1 MPFTRVSRRR
11 IAPARSISSTGNSSS
26 SGDHC
31 DGGEG
36 EGRIGASS
44 GGGSAETGDGESL
57 REIPGGFRRARE
69 TRAAQAEASLGVPS
83 GVCASWSTPRPPT
96 WALPHSTRYRPVLTS
111 SSPTIAV
118 SQYPHQRILPA
129 PARGLVHADGHEA
142 THQWVRVRVILP
154 NRHRRVGL
162 PGADAPGP
170 ADNAREGEVTNSPSP
185 GTFRNNESARRA
197 RPMREVWPAPVSRR
211 CVQTSQG
218 FVRPARKTRK
228 LFPRA
233 ASGVTRGARPAIVD
247 AARRTSDGDGD
258 RGDPVLTWTFTRRT
272 SVDW

>member
-1 MPFTRVSRRR
+1 MQRRATESRSAKFREGSD
-11 IAPARSISSTGNSSS
+11 AR
-26 SGDHC
+26 
-31 DGGEG
+31 
-36 EGRIGASS
+36 A
-44 GGGSAETGDGESL
+44 
-57 REIPGGFRRARE
+57 RRARRKRRRRSAYLLACALRGQRLVHRLE
-69 TRAAQAEASLGVPS
+69 TPPQHAVQTRAHLLVAHNRRL
-83 GVCASWSTPRPPT
+83 
-96 WALPHSTRYRPVLTS
+96 
-111 SSPTIAV
+111 AV
-118 SQYPHQRILPA
+118 PHQRILPA

-233 ASGVTRGARPAIVD
+233 ASGVTPRRATRDRRRGASHLRRRWRP
-247 AARRTSDGDGD
+247 RRSSST
-258 RGDPVLTWTFTRRT
+258 RTFTRRT